1 MMLKLLDP
9 IQLGMPDSWLEL
21 DRTLREYHRFCH
33 DLHVV
38 DGVLCYRDHIVV
50 PAALRAKILK
60 CIHAAHQ
67 GVSSMAGRI
76 DEMVFWPGRNPDIIK
91 TRGGCMTCVRE
102 APSQTAGF
110 PVYPPSPDYPFQM
123 LVADYFGG
131 NPSERWIHA

>member
-1 MMLKLLDP
+1 MCWRFEMIYNPGKL
-9 IQLGMPDSWLEL
+9 Q
-21 DRTLREYHRFCH
+21 REYHRLHH

-102 APSQTAGF
+102 APSQPAGF
-110 PVYPPSPDYPFQM
+110 PVSPPSLDFP
-123 LVADYFGG
+123 
-131 NPSERWIHA
+131 